1 MSELPR
7 EDEPTSAA
15 TPRVLIIDVGGPS
28 EYPED
33 PEDGIT
39 LLERWANLD
48 PPNNPTVG
56 AITKTTMTMRLPF
69 LFG

>member
-1 MSELPR
+1 MSEMPR
-7 EDEPTSAA
+7 EDEPTAAA
-15 TPRVLIIDVGGPS
+15 TPRVVIFDVGGPS
-28 EYPED
+28 DY

-56 AITKTTMTMRLPF
+56 AITKTTVTMRLPF